1 MTPLLSGDCEGSDRI
16 RLRNWAFLL
25 KHPKNWVEFSLD
37 EEAAVQVVGF
47 FARIVLIT
55 LGVVFML
62 SVMTGMTVIG
72 YAVCRDFQPT
82 ISMVSTMRLSG
93 MKW

>member
-1 MTPLLSGDCEGSDRI
+1 
-16 RLRNWAFLL
+16 
-25 KHPKNWVEFSLD
+25 
-37 EEAAVQVVGF
+37 VQVVGF

>member
-1 MTPLLSGDCEGSDRI
+1 
-16 RLRNWAFLL
+16 
-25 KHPKNWVEFSLD
+25 
-37 EEAAVQVVGF
+37 VQVVDF

-55 LGVVFML
+55 PGVVFML
-62 SVMTGMTVIG
+62 SVMTEMAVIG

>member
-1 MTPLLSGDCEGSDRI
+1 MQ
-16 RLRNWAFLL
+16 
-25 KHPKNWVEFSLD
+25 
-37 EEAAVQVVGF
+37 AVDF

-62 SVMTGMTVIG
+62 SVMTGMAVIG

>member
-1 MTPLLSGDCEGSDRI
+1 M
-16 RLRNWAFLL
+16 RLVCRVAELG
-25 KHPKNWVEFSLD
+25 SLD
-37 EEAAVQVVGF
+37 EEAAVQVVDF

-62 SVMTGMTVIG
+62 SVMTEMAVIG
-72 YAVCRDFQPT
+72 YAVCRGFQPT

-93 MKW
+93 KKW

>member
-1 MTPLLSGDCEGSDRI
+1 
-16 RLRNWAFLL
+16 
-25 KHPKNWVEFSLD
+25 
-37 EEAAVQVVGF
+37 VQVVDF
-47 FARIVLIT
+47 FARIVLTT

-62 SVMTGMTVIG
+62 SVMTGMAVIG

-93 MKW
+93 MKWWTGSRRCKKIKAIRNLLIRNQSVTWCAL